1 MTWWVG
7 YNVPNLVHCIGAR
20 VITVPMAH
28 RDPVSQLDLF
38 TGAVSEPARR
48 GRRAAPVGPA
58 VVPEELRALGER
70 LPAGVFLGTSSWAF
84 PGWTGIVYDREAAQ
98 STLAREG
105 LAAYARHPVL
115 RTVGIDRTF
124 YAPVSSVTFAEYAA
138 QVPADFRFLV
148 KAHEVCTLARFP
160 PHERYGVH
168 RGQPNE
174 RFLQASYAAD
184 MVVAPFVEGLGEKA
198 GPLVFQFPPQDTR
211 GFGGP
216 ARFVERLQA
225 FFAALPRGPLYAV
238 EVRNEELLTEGF
250 AQVLAELGV
259 CPVLS
264 AWRHMPP
271 VVHQAVRTHA
281 LEARAI
287 VARWMLP
294 PHLGYE
300 EAYARY
306 APFHQLV
313 EEDSVTREA
322 LAGICAA
329 AVHRGRPTFVIINN
343 KAEGSAPLSA
353 VKLAQ
358 SVDNVL
364 NVRRGASRE

>member
-1 MTWWVG
+1 MSQRG
-7 YNVPNLVHCIGAR
+7 P
-20 VITVPMAH
+20 
-28 RDPVSQLDLF
+28 SQLDLF
-38 TGAVSEPARR
+38 TGAVSETPARR
-48 GRRAAPVGPA
+48 SRKAEPVGPA
-58 VVPEELRALGER
+58 PVSDEVRALSER
-70 LPAGVFLGTSSWAF
+70 LPQGLFLGTSSWAF
-84 PGWTGIVYDREAAQ
+84 PGWTGLVYEREAAQ

-105 LAAYARHPVL
+105 LRAYAQHPVL

-124 YAPVSSVTFAEYAA
+124 YSPISAFTFAEYAA
-138 QVPADFRFLV
+138 QVPAGFRFLV
-148 KAHEVCTLARFP
+148 KAHEVCTLARYP
-160 PHERYGVH
+160 LHERYGVH

-184 MVVAPFVEGLGEKA
+184 MVVAPFVEGLGDKA

-216 ARFVERLQA
+216 ARFVERLYA
-225 FFAALPRGPLYAV
+225 FFTALPRGPLYAV

-259 CPVLS
+259 VPVLS

-271 VVHQAVRTHA
+271 VVHQAVLTHA
-281 LEARAI
+281 LEFRAV

-306 APFHQLV
+306 APFHRLV
-313 EEDSVTREA
+313 DEDLVTRQA

-329 AVHRGRPTFVIINN
+329 AANKGVPAFVIINN

-353 VKLAQ
+353 LKLAE
-358 SVDNVL
+358 SVDYVL
-364 NVRRGASRE
+364 GGQRTASQGPDASRS